1 MLARADDSG
10 FPGYDR
16 LEDVVPRGTLAPIG
30 PFKSKFRALFMDE
43 LDKPGPEFEWL
54 ISGWLSVG
62 DKSIIGGP
70 SQSGK
75 SFLAI
80 HAGMCVA
87 LGMDFFGHPVKQG
100 LVIYEAGEGAR
111 GVKKRLRAWRKHFAV
126 DYDKRTPFVMLQS
139 PVNLFAQDGDTGPL
153 IDEITAISRQFDLP
167 LRMVIIDTLA
177 QAAIGA
183 EENSSRDMSMV
194 MSNIGKINE
203 ATHAHVCL
211 VHHMNAGGEKLRG
224 STAIYAALDSSI
236 YVKRNEETKIR
247 TARLGKQKDDESDLS
262 FQFELMSV
270 EIGRDSEDKP
280 VTSCVCLPVG
290 VKEVIRREEERKG
303 WRLSPGEEIFMRS
316 YFDAEKRCGSP
327 VPVDWDLAER
337 VRAVVSYDDV
347 KRIYAEANPSDSL
360 SPEIGED
367 EISKALIRHREAL
380 KKKLQ
385 RVRESLTGSGVIGA
399 REGKVWWTG
408 RPLRA
413 FPQTIPR
420 EADLPPLDM
429 GDGTNSEIPF

>member
-1 MLARADDSG
+1 MRARADDSG

-16 LEDVVPRGTLAPIG
+16 LQDVVPRGTLAPIG

-54 ISGWLSVG
+54 IFGWLSVG

-87 LGMDFFGHPVKQG
+87 LGKDFFGADVKEG
-100 LVIYEAGEGAR
+100 LVVYIAGEGAR
-111 GVKKRLRAWRKHFAV
+111 GVKKRLRAWRRHFGV
-126 DYDKRTPFVMLQS
+126 EYSHSTPFVLLQT
-139 PVNLFAQDGDTGPL
+139 PVNLYAADGDTSAL
-153 IDEITAISRQFDLP
+153 IAEIGSICAQFEVS
-167 LRMVIIDTLA
+167 LRLIVIDTLA
-177 QAAIGA
+177 TAAVGA
-183 EENSSRDMSMV
+183 DENASRDMGIV
-194 MSNIGKINE
+194 MSNVSKINE
-203 ATHAHVCL
+203 ATHAHICL

-247 TARLGKQKDDESDLS
+247 AARLGKQKDDESDLS

-290 VKEVIRREEERKG
+290 VKESIRREEEQKG
-303 WRLSPGEEIFMRS
+303 WRLSPGEEVFMRAL
-316 YFDAEKRCGSP
+316 FDADKRSGGP
-327 VPVDWDLAER
+327 VPGEWDLPAR
-337 VRAVVSYDDV
+337 VRSVVPYDDV
-347 KRIYAEANPSDSL
+347 KRQYAGSNPCDDM
-360 SPEIGED
+360 SPDAGEED
-367 EISKALIRHREAL
+367 AGKVATRHREAL
-380 KKKLQ
+380 KKRLQ
-385 RVRESLTGSGVIGA
+385 RVREALTGAGVIGA
-399 REGKVWWTG
+399 RDGKMWWSG
-408 RPLRA
+408 KPLRA
-413 FPQTIPR
+413 FPHMSPR
-420 EADLPPLDM
+420 EEVPPLDA
-429 GDGTNSEIPF
+429 GDGAAGEVPF